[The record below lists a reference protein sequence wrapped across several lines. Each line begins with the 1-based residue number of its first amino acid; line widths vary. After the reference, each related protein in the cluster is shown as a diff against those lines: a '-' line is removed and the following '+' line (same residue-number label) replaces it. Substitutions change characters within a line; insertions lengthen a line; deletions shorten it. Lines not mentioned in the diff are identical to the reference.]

1 MLAWWQF
8 FLCGGHQID
17 FDICTM
23 LNLMSNSLS
32 SRKLMKLQNIW
43 LKYVL
48 FGGHQMGFVPQLVE
62 FGVKFM
68 FLLQLHEKMVEIHP
82 ILWPLNGFCSLSC

>member
-8 FLCGGHQID
+8 FLCGGHQTN

-32 SRKLMKLQNIW
+32 SGKLMKL
-43 LKYVL
+43 
-48 FGGHQMGFVPQLVE
+48 
-62 FGVKFM
+62 
-68 FLLQLHEKMVEIHP
+68 HENLAEMHP
-82 ILWPLNGFCSLSC
+82 IWWSPDEFCSLAY